1 MNSRHLAMGINLLKH
16 TRLNKAFFK
25 YLKNLWTW
33 HRLNKEQTTIEPYPT
48 GLMLELGNV
57 CNLRCIICPREYQ
70 YGKQMDIGFM
80 PIEKAKSI
88 IDETYPYLTSIGLT
102 GLGETLLYPNLLE
115 ILQYIKAK
123 KPSIQTTISTN
134 ANFVGFVE
142 KMLPLLPFLDS
153 IQFSVDG
160 IGKVYET
167 VRPNTDFSV
176 IKANIKEIVSKSK
189 HNEFMVNTVITR
201 ENYHNLVQVIEFANE
216 VGIKYVNFNRINL
229 ASIPEQREQ
238 YTDFFY
244 GNEYAE
250 VVKTLDEYK
259 KKNAGVSFS
268 GYLSGQ
274 KSQFRDCGFVW
285 NHHYITWDG
294 YFVPCCAKPFP
305 KEMNFGN
312 VFENGVFNTINS
324 KKAQAF
330 RRMWQQNEA
339 PEFCK
344 YCNNINL

>member
-1 MNSRHLAMGINLLKH
+1 MNSRHLSMGFNLLKH

-25 YLKNLWTW
+25 YLKNLRAW
-33 HRLNKEQTTIEPYPT
+33 RKLNKEQTTIEPYPT

-57 CNLRCIICPREYQ
+57 CNLHCIICPREYQ

-80 PIEKAKSI
+80 PIEKAKAI

-102 GLGETLLYPNLLE
+102 GLGETLLYPHLLE
-115 ILQYIKAK
+115 ILQYIKTK

-134 ANFVGFVE
+134 ANFTGFVE
-142 KMLPLLPFLDS
+142 KMLPLLPYLDS

-160 IGKVYET
+160 VDKVYET
-167 VRPNTDFSV
+167 VRPNTDFSI
-176 IKANIKEIVSKSK
+176 IKANIKEIVAQSK

-201 ENYHNLVQVIEFANE
+201 ENYHNLIQIIEFANE

-229 ASIPEQREQ
+229 ASIPDQREL

-244 GNEYAE
+244 GSEYAD

-259 KKNAGVSFS
+259 KKNSGVSFS
-268 GYLSGQ
+268 GYLSDR

-305 KEMNFGN
+305 KELNFGN

-324 KKAQAF
+324 KQAQAF
-330 RRMWQQNEA
+330 RQMWQKNEA
-339 PEFCK
+339 PDFCK
-344 YCNNINL
+344 YCNNVNL